1 MLKPKRTN
9 GVPIK
14 VARVS
19 QLTYRERK
27 TTIDYAIRDCVSD
40 SKLRQTASRL
50 IARSRWF
57 RWSKAGLKS
66 DTN

>member
-9 GVPIK
+9 GIPIK

-40 SKLRQTASRL
+40 SKLR
-50 IARSRWF
+50 
-57 RWSKAGLKS
+57 
-66 DTN
+66 